1 MVYYVMDKTFNFKEC
16 EQRINQKWLT
26 GDYFRANVN
35 PNKKPYTIIMPPPN
49 ITSRLHI
56 GHAFTFSI
64 QDILIRFKR
73 MQGYEALLL
82 PGADH
87 AAIAT
92 EVKVVDELRKQG
104 IEKSSLT
111 REQFLEHIELWYKT
125 YTAQIVEQLKR
136 LGISCDWSRFAFTM
150 DEVTTKA
157 VKEVFKRL
165 QDKGLI
171 YKGERM
177 INWCPRCR
185 TALSDAEVEY
195 KTMSRQMYE
204 VRYGDLVVAT
214 TRPETIFGDTAV
226 AVNPNDKRY
235 QKYIGK
241 TVKLPITGREIPVIA
256 DEYVDMKFGTGALK
270 ITPAH
275 DPADNQIGVKHGLPS
290 ITVIDECGLMIRCE
304 YVPDCIAG
312 LDRDKARAKTVDELK
327 RAGLL
332 VAQKNYSGNIGK
344 CYRCQDTVEPR
355 ISKQWFV
362 AMKDL
367 AKPCIEALDN
377 GLMIVPKKYKKI
389 YLHWLN
395 NIKDWCISRQL
406 LSGHKVPVD
415 GETDVLDT
423 WFSSALWPFC
433 TLGWPDSSADFDY
446 FYPTQ
451 TMVTAYDIL
460 FFWVIRMVFSG
471 IEHTGKL
478 PFDTVLFHGLV
489 RDIQGRKMSKSL
501 GNGIDPVDVIE
512 NFGVDALRF
521 SLLAGTKMD
530 RDPRYSVE
538 KAELARNF
546 INKIW
551 NAVKFY
557 NTIKDKEARA
567 QSTADKWIL
576 SKLNATVK
584 SINKKY
590 EKFDFGVA
598 ASELQS
604 FFWNDV
610 CDWYIEESKTQ
621 PNAKVLLAVIQTFLQ
636 MLAPIMPFVTE
647 QIYCCELG
655 LADTLMYEKFPQEN
669 KAWNF
674 PKEKREFEQ
683 KIAKIKEERVAEK
696 NKQQQQKRIELLKRE
711 IMRSEGM
718 LSNVGFVAKA
728 PKQVVDAERQR
739 LAENKKLLAQIE
751 KL

>member
-1 MVYYVMDKTFNFKEC
+1 MDKTFNFKES
-16 EQRINQKWLT
+16 EQRINQKWLS
-26 GDYFRANVN
+26 GNYFSANVN
-35 PNKKPYTIIMPPPN
+35 PAKKPYTVIMPPPN

-56 GHAFTFSI
+56 GHAYTFSI

-92 EVKVVDELRKQG
+92 EAKVVEELKRQG
-104 IEKSSLT
+104 IKKSSLT
-111 REQFLEHIELWYKT
+111 REQFLEHIEIWYKT
-125 YTAQIVEQLKR
+125 YTAQIIEQLRR

-150 DEVTTKA
+150 NDATTKA

-165 QDKGLI
+165 QNKGFI
-171 YKGERM
+171 YQGERM
-177 INWCPRCR
+177 INWCSNCR

-195 KTMSRQMYE
+195 KTMNRQIFEIKYD
-204 VRYGDLVVAT
+204 DLVVAT
-214 TRPETIFGDTAV
+214 TRPETIFGDTAI
-226 AVNPNDKRY
+226 AVNPADKRY

-241 TVKLPITGREIPVIA
+241 MVVVPLTGREIPVIG

-275 DPADNQIGVKHGLPS
+275 DPADNQIGAKHGLSS
-290 ITVIDECGLMIRCE
+290 ITVIDESGFLIKCE
-304 YVPDCIAG
+304 YVPDNISG
-312 LDRDKARAKTVDELK
+312 LDRDKARAKTLEELK
-327 RAGLL
+327 KAGLL
-332 VAQKNYSGNIGK
+332 VSQKNYSGNVGK
-344 CYRCQDTVEPR
+344 CYRCADTVEPR

-377 GLMIVPKKYKKI
+377 GLTIVPKKYKKT

-406 LSGHKVPVD
+406 LSGHRVPVD

-433 TLGWPDSSADFDY
+433 TLGWPDASADFDY

-451 TMVTAYDIL
+451 TMVTAHDIL

-471 IEHTGKL
+471 IEQTGIL
-478 PFDTVLFHGLV
+478 PFNTVLFHGLV
-489 RDIQGRKMSKSL
+489 RDIHGRKMSKSL

-512 NFGVDALRF
+512 SFGVDALRF
-521 SLLAGTKMD
+521 SLIAGTKLD

-557 NTIKDKEARA
+557 NTIKDKTILG

-576 SKLNATVK
+576 TKLNATVK
-584 SINKKY
+584 SVTKKY

-610 CDWYIEESKTQ
+610 CDWYIEECKAQ

-647 QIYCCELG
+647 QIYCYELG
-655 LADTLMYEKFPQEN
+655 LCDSLMREPFPKEN

-674 PKEKREFEQ
+674 PKDKKEFER
-683 KIAKIKEERVAEK
+683 KIEEIKQQRATERD
-696 NKQQQQKRIELLKRE
+696 KQQQQKKIELLRKE
-711 IMRSEGM
+711 IARSETM
-718 LSNVGFVAKA
+718 LANVGFVAKA
-728 PKQVVDAERQR
+728 PKQVVEAEKQR
-739 LAENKKLLAQIE
+739 LAEHQKSLSALLNA
-751 KL
+751 

>member
-1 MVYYVMDKTFNFKEC
+1 MDKNFDFKRC
-16 EQRINQKWLT
+16 EAEINKKWLA
-26 GDYFRANVN
+26 GDYFSARVN
-35 PNKKPYTIIMPPPN
+35 PDKKPYTIIMPPPN

-56 GHAFTFSI
+56 GHAYTFSI

-92 EVKVVDELRKQG
+92 EVKVVEELKKQG

-111 REQFLEHIELWYKT
+111 REQFLEHIEAWYTT

-150 DEVTTKA
+150 DATTTKA

-165 QDKGLI
+165 QDSGHI
-171 YKGERM
+171 YQGERM
-177 INWCPRCR
+177 INWCTSCR
-185 TALSDAEVEY
+185 SALCDAEVVFEAQ
-195 KTMSRQMYE
+195 SRMIYE
-204 VRYGDLVVAT
+204 IKYGDLVVAT
-214 TRPETIFGDTAV
+214 TRPETMFGDVAV
-226 AVNPNDKRY
+226 AVNPKDKRY
-235 QKYIGK
+235 AKYIGRS
-241 TVKLPITGREIPVIA
+241 VPLPLTNRMIPVIA
-256 DEYVDMKFGTGALK
+256 DDYVDIKFGTGVLK

-275 DPADNQIGVKHGLPS
+275 DPADNAIGAKHNLES
-290 ITVIDECGLMIRCE
+290 ITVIDECGLMMKCE
-304 YVPDCIAG
+304 HVPNGYEG
-312 LDRDKARAKTVDELK
+312 LTREKCRAKAVAELK
-327 RAGLL
+327 AMGLL
-332 VAQKNYSGNIGK
+332 VSQKNYSGNIGR
-344 CYRCQDTVEPR
+344 CYRCADAIEPR
-355 ISKQWFV
+355 VSKQWFV

-367 AKPCIEALDN
+367 AKPCIDALDN
-377 GLMIVPKKYKKI
+377 GLVIVPKKYKKT
-389 YLHWLN
+389 YLHWLH

-406 LSGHKVPVD
+406 LSGHRVPVD
-415 GETDVLDT
+415 GEVDVLDT

-433 TLGWPDSSADFDY
+433 TLGWPEKSADFDY

-451 TMVTAYDIL
+451 TMVTAYDII

-489 RDIQGRKMSKSL
+489 RDIKGRKMSKSL

-512 NFGVDALRF
+512 KFGVDALRF

-557 NTIKDKEARA
+557 KQMA
-567 QSTADKWIL
+567 QGTGELSEHDKWIL
-576 SKLNATVK
+576 TKLNNTVK
-584 SINKKY
+584 SVTKKY
-590 EKFDFGVA
+590 EKFDFGIVA
-598 ASELQS
+598 AELQT

-610 CDWYIEESKTQ
+610 CDWYIEVSKSA
-621 PNAKVLLAVIQTFLQ
+621 PNKEVFGTVIKTFLGL
-636 MLAPIMPFVTE
+636 MSPIMPFVTE
-647 QIYCCELG
+647 QIYVHELG
-655 LADTLMYEKFPQEN
+655 LGDSLMLSQFPAEN
-669 KAWNF
+669 RAWNF
-674 PKEKREFEQ
+674 PREAKEFEA
-683 KIAKIKEERVAEK
+683 KIAEIKRQRAEEADRAQLGK
-696 NKQQQQKRIELLKRE
+696 KIELLKKE
-711 IMRSEGM
+711 IARGEAM
-718 LSNVGFVAKA
+718 LGNKGFVAKA
-728 PKQVVDAERQR
+728 PKQVVELEKQK
-739 LAENKKLLAQIE
+739 LVENKKLLAQID
-751 KL
+751 KM